1 VSSNVEHGDR
11 LPTISEDLTDS
22 LNQQEIPQDST
33 DLIMTRNQLPDLS
46 ALDSS
51 SISQSLFANGWA
63 HVPRLVNVS
72 ACRSLI
78 KLYDQD
84 RYFRSRIDMARYHF
98 GQGTYAYFAD
108 PLPAVVAHLR
118 THLYTH
124 LAPIANH
131 MMELMK
137 QPQRYPPTHGA
148 FQKECVRQGQ
158 TKPTPLLLRYEAGGF
173 NCLHRDIY
181 GPTLFPLQAMVMLRQ
196 PGQDFGGGE
205 FLLVENRPRQQAR
218 GMVFKPDLGDLMI
231 FPVSDRP
238 VQGKRGMLRASMRH
252 GVSPVTSGQ
261 RWALGIIFHDAK

>member
-1 VSSNVEHGDR
+1 MSAIRNACS
-11 LPTISEDLTDS
+11 DLDS
-22 LNQQEIPQDST
+22 LNWTSLQHS
-33 DLIMTRNQLPDLS
+33 LLTR
-46 ALDSS
+46 
-51 SISQSLFANGWA
+51 GYA
-63 HVPRLVNVS
+63 HVPGLVMPS

-84 RYFRSRIDMARYHF
+84 RYFRSRIDMARYSF
-98 GQGTYAYFAD
+98 GQGAYSYFAD
-108 PLPAVVAHLR
+108 PLPPVVAHLR

-131 MMELMK
+131 MMERMNR
-137 QPQRYPPTHGA
+137 PQRYPATHVA
-148 FQKECVRQGQ
+148 FRKECQQQGQ
-158 TKPTPLLLRYEAGGF
+158 TQPTPLLLRYEAGGF

-181 GPTLFPLQAMVMLRQ
+181 GPTLFPLQAMVMLSQ
-196 PGQDFGGGE
+196 QGKDFEGGE

-218 GMVFKPDLGDLMI
+218 GMALKPDFGDLMI

-252 GVSPVTSGQ
+252 GVSSVISGQ